1 MCLFLRHRYVIQEA
15 TEGEKL
21 RRIRPRQHTIQQT
34 LEGSFQN
41 VCVLL
46 LVECLSWFER
56 VKSLKSANLS
66 VECDLSWVGEAPAP
80 GKEGGFTVW
89 DGKGK
94 TWGAQCGGPSLSSR
108 ESLGFLTSCLQ
119 WPLSGTFSTIHDLP
133 LASLFPE
140 IPPTGLCLVLD
151 LENQW
156 VGNKEHKVGEI
167 GVRALT
173 TLGNG
178 VAGS

>member
-94 TWGAQCGGPSLSSR
+94 TWGAQ
-108 ESLGFLTSCLQ
+108 
-119 WPLSGTFSTIHDLP
+119 
-133 LASLFPE
+133 
-140 IPPTGLCLVLD
+140 
-151 LENQW
+151 
-156 VGNKEHKVGEI
+156 
-167 GVRALT
+167 
-173 TLGNG
+173 
-178 VAGS
+178 